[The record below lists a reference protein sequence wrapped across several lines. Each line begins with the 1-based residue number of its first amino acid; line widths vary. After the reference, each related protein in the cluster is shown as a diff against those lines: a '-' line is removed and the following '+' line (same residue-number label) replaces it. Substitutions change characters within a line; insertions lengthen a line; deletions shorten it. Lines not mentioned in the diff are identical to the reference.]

1 MENDFHGRRIQ
12 QLNKRMQDANVD
24 AFFTLAAPSMRYLT
38 GFTGEEGYLL
48 ALSDGLHLIV
58 DGRFTTQAQE
68 ECPWLDVI
76 EYTGHFTR
84 AAATLLAGRHAHWL
98 GFEKERV
105 SFVQAEQMRA
115 AFPSVAMVPT
125 ENVVEGM
132 RIVKDAGELDMMRAA
147 GHVADTAFSAMIGQL
162 KAGMTENEVAAL
174 LEYEMRK
181 AGAQGTSFATI
192 VGSGARGALP
202 HGIASDKVIKAGEVI
217 VIDFGVNYRGYMSD
231 CTRTVALG
239 EQPDDIRDVYGKLL
253 EAQQLG
259 LSCIRAGVSSRSID
273 TAVRGKLGEY
283 GLAQY
288 FTHGLGHGVGLE
300 IHEAPRLS
308 QGTDTVLEPGNI
320 VTCEP
325 GVYLPGRY
333 GMRIEDSVI
342 VTASGFESLTSLSKE
357 LILSEA

>member
-1 MENDFHGRRIQ
+1 MENSYHQRRIE
-12 QLNKRMQDANVD
+12 LLRERMDVVNVD

-38 GFTGEEGYLL
+38 GFTGEEGYLVVL
-48 ALSDGLHLIV
+48 HDGMHLVV

-68 ECPWLDVI
+68 ECPWLDVTL
-76 EYTGHFTR
+76 YTGHFSR
-84 AAATLLAGRHAHWL
+84 SIANLLVASHAHWL

-115 AFPSVAMVPT
+115 AFPSVTMVPT
-125 ENVVEGM
+125 ESVVEDM
-132 RIVKDAGELDMMRAA
+132 RIVKDGCELDMMRAA
-147 GHVADTAFSAMIGQL
+147 GRVADKAFNVMVHQL
-162 KAGMTENEVAAL
+162 KAGMTENDVAAL

-181 AGAQGTSFATI
+181 AGAGGTSFSTI

-202 HGIASDKVIKAGEVI
+202 HGIASGKVIQSGEVI
-217 VIDFGVNYRGYMSD
+217 VIDFGVNYEGYMSD

-239 EQPDDIRDVYGKLL
+239 EQPADVLDVYAKLRA
-253 EAQQLG
+253 AQQLG
-259 LSCIRAGVSSRSID
+259 LDCIKAGVSSRSVD
-273 TAVRGKLGEY
+273 TMVRGKLGES

-308 QGTDTVLEPGNI
+308 QGTDTVLEPGQV

-342 VTASGFESLTSLSKE
+342 VTATGFESLTELAKE
-357 LILSEA
+357 LVLP

>member
-1 MENDFHGRRIQ
+1 MNSEYYGKRIE
-12 QLNKRMQDANVD
+12 QLNQRMAETNVD
-24 AFFTLAAPSMRYLT
+24 AFFTLAAPNMRYLT

-48 ALSDGLHLIV
+48 ALPNGLHLIV
-58 DGRFTTQAQE
+58 DGRFTTQAKE
-68 ECPWLDVI
+68 ECPWLDVV
-76 EYTGHFTR
+76 EYSGHFTM
-84 AAATLLAGRHAHWL
+84 ALATLLTASHVHWL

-115 AFPSVAMVPT
+115 AFPSVTMIPT
-125 ENVVEGM
+125 ENVVESM
-132 RIVKDAGELDMMRAA
+132 RIVKDQHELELMRAA
-147 GHVADTAFSAMIGQL
+147 GRCADTAYTAMIAQL
-162 KAGMTENEVAAL
+162 KAGMTENDVAAL

-192 VGSGARGALP
+192 VGSGPRGALP
-202 HGIASDKVIKAGEVI
+202 HGVASDRIIQTGDVI
-217 VIDFGVNYRGYMSD
+217 VVDFGVNYQGYMSD
-231 CTRTVALG
+231 CTRTVAVG
-239 EQPDDIRDVYGKLL
+239 KQPGDVMDVYGWLF

-259 LSCIRAGVSSRSID
+259 LARIRAGVSSRSVD
-273 TAVRGKLGEY
+273 TAVRIKLGEH

-308 QGTDTVLEPGNI
+308 QGTDTILEPGHI

-342 VTASGFESLTSLSKE
+342 VTENGFESLTSLPKE
-357 LILSEA
+357 LVLS

>member
-1 MENDFHGRRIQ
+1 MENSYYERRIE
-12 QLNKRMQDANVD
+12 LLRERMAGANVD
-24 AFFTLAAPSMRYLT
+24 AFFTLAAPNMRYLT

-48 ALSDGLHLIV
+48 ALHDGMHLVV
-58 DGRFTTQAQE
+58 DGRFMTQAQE
-68 ECPWLDVI
+68 ECPWADVTL
-76 EYTGHFTR
+76 YTGHFSR
-84 AAATLLAGRHAHWL
+84 LIANLLVASHAHWL

-105 SFVQAEQMRA
+105 SFAQAEQMRA
-115 AFPSVAMVPT
+115 AFPSVTMVPT
-125 ENVVEGM
+125 ESVVEGM
-132 RIVKDAGELDMMRAA
+132 RIVKDAGELGIMRAA
-147 GHVADTAFSAMIGQL
+147 GRVADKAFNAMIGQL
-162 KAGMTENEVAAL
+162 KAGMTENDVAAL

-181 AGAQGTSFATI
+181 AGAQGTSFSTI

-202 HGIASDKVIKAGEVI
+202 HGIASGKVIESGDVI
-217 VIDFGVNYRGYMSD
+217 VIDFGVNYEGYMSD

-239 EQPDDIRDVYGKLL
+239 EQPADVLDVYAKLRG
-253 EAQQLG
+253 AQQLG
-259 LSCIRAGVSSRSID
+259 LDCIKAGVSSRSVD
-273 TAVRGKLGEY
+273 TAVRGKLDES

-308 QGTDTVLEPGNI
+308 QGTDTVLEPGQV

-342 VTASGFESLTSLSKE
+342 VTATGFESLTELPKE
-357 LILSEA
+357 LVLP

>member
-1 MENDFHGRRIQ
+1 MKNAYFGKRIR
-12 QLNKRMQDANVD
+12 QLQERMAGANVD

-48 ALSDGLHLIV
+48 VLHDGVHLV
-58 DGRFTTQAQE
+58 LDGRFTTQAKE
-68 ECPWLDVI
+68 ECPGVDVI
-76 EYTGHFTR
+76 LYAGHFSR
-84 AAATLLAGRHAHWL
+84 SIADLLVTGHAHWL

-115 AFPSVAMVPT
+115 AFPSVTMVPT

-132 RIVKDAGELDMMRAA
+132 RIVKDTHELDKMRAA
-147 GHVADTAFSAMIGQL
+147 GHIADKAFNAMIHQL
-162 KAGMTENEVAAL
+162 KVGMTENDVAAL

-181 AGAQGTSFATI
+181 AGAQGTSFSTI

-202 HGIASDKVIKAGEVI
+202 HGIASGKVIRRGEVI
-217 VIDFGVNYRGYMSD
+217 VIDFGVNYEGYMSD

-239 EQPDDIRDVYGKLL
+239 KQPTGVLDVYAKLRA
-253 EAQQLG
+253 AQQLG
-259 LSCIRAGVSSRSID
+259 LDCIKAGVSSRFVD
-273 TAVRGKLGEY
+273 TAVRGKLGESR
-283 GLAQY
+283 LAQY
-288 FTHGLGHGVGLE
+288 FTHSLGHGVGLE

-308 QGTDTVLEPGNI
+308 QGTDTVLEPGQV

-342 VTASGFESLTSLSKE
+342 VTATGFESLTELPKE
-357 LILSEA
+357 LVLP

>member
-1 MENDFHGRRIQ
+1 MENEEYGPRIQ
-12 QLNKRMQDANVD
+12 KLQERMAAANVE

-48 ALSDGLHLIV
+48 VLPGGVHLV
-58 DGRFTTQAQE
+58 LDGRFTTQARE
-68 ECPWLDVI
+68 ECSWVDVV

-84 AAATLLAGRHAHWL
+84 SVAELLVAGRAHWL
-98 GFEKERV
+98 GFEKERI

-125 ENVVEGM
+125 ENMVEEM
-132 RIVKDAGELDMMRAA
+132 RMVKDARELDMMRAA
-147 GHVADTAFSAMIGQL
+147 GRCADKAFNAMIRQL
-162 KAGMTENEVAAL
+162 KAGMTENDLAAL
-174 LEYEMRK
+174 LEYEMRR

-202 HGIASDKVIKAGEVI
+202 HGIASGKVIANGDVI
-217 VIDFGVNYRGYMSD
+217 VIDFGVNYNGYMSD

-239 EQPDDIRDVYGKLL
+239 EQSGDVLETYARLR

-259 LSCIRAGVSSRSID
+259 LSLIRAGVSSRSID
-273 TAVRGKLGEY
+273 TAVRNKLKEN

-308 QGTDTVLEPGNI
+308 QGTDSELQAGEV

-333 GMRIEDSVI
+333 GMRIEDAVI
-342 VTASGFESLTSLSKE
+342 VTADGFEALTQLPKE
-357 LILSEA
+357 LILS

>member
-1 MENDFHGRRIQ
+1 MENEYYGDRIHRLQGR
-12 QLNKRMQDANVD
+12 MAGANVD
-24 AFFTLAAPSMRYLT
+24 AFFTLAAPNMRYLT

-48 ALSDGLHLIV
+48 ALSDGIHLVV
-58 DGRFTTQAQE
+58 DGRFTTQARE
-68 ECPWLDVI
+68 ECPWVDII
-76 EYTGHFTR
+76 EYTGQFSR
-84 AAATLLAGRHAHWL
+84 SIAGLLVGSHAHWL
-98 GFEKERV
+98 GFERERV

-115 AFPSVAMVPT
+115 AFPSVNMVPT
-125 ENVVEGM
+125 ENVIEGM
-132 RIVKDAGELDMMRAA
+132 RIVKDDRELDVMRTA
-147 GHVADTAFSAMIGQL
+147 GHVADKAFSAMITQL

-202 HGIASDKVIKAGEVI
+202 HGIASGKVIENGDVI
-217 VIDFGVNYRGYMSD
+217 VIDFGVNYEGYMSD

-239 EQPDDIRDVYGKLL
+239 EQPADVNDVYGKLRT
-253 EAQQLG
+253 AQQLG
-259 LSCIRAGVSSRSID
+259 LDCIRAGVSSRSVD
-273 TAVRGKLGEY
+273 TAVRGNLGES

-308 QGTDTVLEPGNI
+308 QGTDTVLEPGQV

-325 GVYLPGRY
+325 GVYLPGQY

-342 VTASGFESLTSLSKE
+342 VTATGFEPLTALPKE
-357 LILSEA
+357 LVLA

>member
-1 MENDFHGRRIQ
+1 MENEYYGNRIR
-12 QLNKRMQDANVD
+12 QLQERMAGANVD
-24 AFFTLAAPSMRYLT
+24 AFFTLAAPSLRYLT

-48 ALSDGLHLIV
+48 ALHDGMHLVV

-68 ECPWLDVI
+68 ECPWMDTTL
-76 EYTGHFTR
+76 YTGHFSGSI
-84 AAATLLAGRHAHWL
+84 ANLLVAGHVHWL

-105 SFVQAEQMRA
+105 SFVQVEQMHA
-115 AFPSVAMVPT
+115 AFPSVTMVPT
-125 ENVVEGM
+125 ESVVEGM
-132 RIVKDAGELDMMRAA
+132 RIVKDGRELDIMRAA
-147 GHVADTAFSAMIGQL
+147 GHVADKAFNAMIGQL
-162 KAGMTENEVAAL
+162 KAGMTENEMAAL

-181 AGAQGTSFATI
+181 AGAQCTSFPTI

-202 HGIASDKVIKAGEVI
+202 HGIASDKVIQSGEVI
-217 VIDFGVNYRGYMSD
+217 VIDFGVNFEGYMSD

-239 EQPDDIRDVYGKLL
+239 EQPADVLDVYAKLR

-259 LSCIRAGVSSRSID
+259 LDYIKAGVSSRSVD
-273 TAVRGKLGEY
+273 TVVRGKLGES

-308 QGTDTVLEPGNI
+308 QGTDTVLEPGQV

-342 VTASGFESLTSLSKE
+342 VTETGFESLTELPKE
-357 LILSEA
+357 LVLT

>member
-1 MENDFHGRRIQ
+1 MKNAYFGKRIR
-12 QLNKRMQDANVD
+12 QLQERMAGANVD

-48 ALSDGLHLIV
+48 VLHDGVHLV
-58 DGRFTTQAQE
+58 LDGRFTTQAKE
-68 ECPWLDVI
+68 ECPGVDVI
-76 EYTGHFTR
+76 LYTGHFSR
-84 AAATLLAGRHAHWL
+84 SIADLLVAGHAHWL

-105 SFVQAEQMRA
+105 SFVQAEQMRT
-115 AFPSVAMVPT
+115 AFPSVTMVPT

-132 RIVKDAGELDMMRAA
+132 RIVKDTHELDKMRAA
-147 GHVADTAFSAMIGQL
+147 GHIADKAFNAMIHQL
-162 KAGMTENEVAAL
+162 KVGMTENDVAAL

-181 AGAQGTSFATI
+181 AGAQGTSFSTI

-202 HGIASDKVIKAGEVI
+202 HGIASGKVIRRGEVI
-217 VIDFGVNYRGYMSD
+217 VIDFGVNYEGYMSD

-239 EQPDDIRDVYGKLL
+239 KQPTGVLDVYAKLRA
-253 EAQQLG
+253 AQQLG
-259 LSCIRAGVSSRSID
+259 LDCIKAGVSSRSID
-273 TAVRGKLGEY
+273 TAVRGKLGES

-308 QGTDTVLEPGNI
+308 QGTDTVLEPGQV

-342 VTASGFESLTSLSKE
+342 VTATGFESLTELPKE
-357 LILSEA
+357 LVLP

>member
-1 MENDFHGRRIQ
+1 MENEYYLGRIHRLQ
-12 QLNKRMQDANVD
+12 GRMVGANVD

-48 ALSDGLHLIV
+48 ALHDGMHLVV
-58 DGRFTTQAQE
+58 DGRFTTQARE
-68 ECPWLDVI
+68 ECPWVDII
-76 EYTGHFTR
+76 EYTGHFSR
-84 AAATLLAGRHAHWL
+84 LIADLVVADHAHWL

-115 AFPSVAMVPT
+115 AFPSVSMVPT

-132 RIVKDAGELDMMRAA
+132 RSVKDDHELDMMRAA
-147 GHVADTAFSAMIGQL
+147 GHVADKAFGAMITQL
-162 KAGMTENEVAAL
+162 KPGMTENEVAAL

-181 AGAQGTSFATI
+181 AGAQGTSFSTI

-202 HGIASDKVIKAGEVI
+202 HGIASGKFIQNGDVV
-217 VIDFGVNYRGYMSD
+217 VIDFGVNYEGYMSD

-239 EQPDDIRDVYGKLL
+239 EQPAEVLDVYGKLRA
-253 EAQQLG
+253 AQQLG
-259 LSCIRAGVSSRSID
+259 LDRIKAGVSSRSVD
-273 TAVRGKLGEY
+273 TAVRANLGES

-308 QGTDTVLEPGNI
+308 QGTDTMLEPGQV

-325 GVYLPGRY
+325 GVYLPGQY

-342 VTASGFESLTSLSKE
+342 VTATGFESLTALPKE
-357 LILSEA
+357 LVLP

>member
-1 MENDFHGRRIQ
+1 MKNTYFGKRIR
-12 QLNKRMQDANVD
+12 QLQERMTGANVD

-48 ALSDGLHLIV
+48 VLHDGVHLV
-58 DGRFTTQAQE
+58 LDGRFTTQAKE
-68 ECPWLDVI
+68 ECPGVDVI
-76 EYTGHFTR
+76 LYAGHFSR
-84 AAATLLAGRHAHWL
+84 SIADLLVTGHAHWL

-115 AFPSVAMVPT
+115 AFPSVTMVPT

-132 RIVKDAGELDMMRAA
+132 RIVKDDHELDMMRVA
-147 GHVADTAFSAMIGQL
+147 GRTADKAFNVMVHQL
-162 KAGMTENEVAAL
+162 KAGMTENDVAAL

-181 AGAQGTSFATI
+181 AGAQGTSFSTI
-192 VGSGARGALP
+192 IGSGARGALP
-202 HGIASDKVIKAGEVI
+202 HGVASGKVIENGDVI
-217 VIDFGVNYRGYMSD
+217 VIDFGVNYEGYMSD

-239 EQPDDIRDVYGKLL
+239 EQPADVLDVYAKLRA
-253 EAQQLG
+253 AQQLG
-259 LSCIRAGVSSRSID
+259 LDCIKAGVSSRSVD
-273 TAVRGKLGEY
+273 TAVRDKLGES

-308 QGTDTVLEPGNI
+308 QGTDTVLEPGQV

-342 VTASGFESLTSLSKE
+342 VTATGFESLTELPKE
-357 LILSEA
+357 LILP